1 MYISDSEINEQEN
14 FCKSFYNTLY
24 QIFKSGNIKG
34 IFNKETSSDEFTFK
48 IIPKIDEIM
57 TIKNAISNISSKNR
71 GFHSYSYI
79 FTKIKTPDA
88 NVCVKVQN
96 RISENGKPYLAI
108 TIFTSHLIDID
119 WIESDIVLEIYNPC
133 KNIIIHENK
142 SIYASTKNHKYF
154 PISASDLGH
163 YLPDE
168 VKRELFLLHSEK
180 TYFWKDMIQD
190 DFYPPIKLTDIS
202 KYHNKKEYFE
212 KLFKIELPS
221 SINKRNSKAIYYLC
235 CAAKYINQNQLNILF
250 NSVFDDIAKSELSED
265 RIKLSIRNRKEIGQR
280 CLYHIMRNR
289 NPNISKDTLIDYLDM
304 AVELK
309 EAVDISAGKKKIYKL
324 HDEYVHRYIAKA
336 NRGIK
341 FVIPETPLKYLE
353 LPEPFYL
360 IKTKSALQLEG
371 KINDNCVGTYL
382 QKINGGH
389 CIIYTADIDEQHLTI
404 DIRYNKKSKKFSVN
418 QCYKKHNRPCKEETL
433 EYVKK
438 TVQEHSKQAI
448 AMYQKKNKKSKK

>member
-1 MYISDSEINEQEN
+1 MYISDSEINEQEI

-34 IFNKETSSDEFTFK
+34 IFDDEETSSDEFTFK
-48 IIPKIDEIM
+48 IIPEIDEIM
-57 TIKNAISNISSKNR
+57 TIKNAISNVSSKNS
-71 GFHSYSYI
+71 FKSYI
-79 FTKIKTPDA
+79 LTKINTPNINA
-88 NVCVKVQN
+88 CIKVQH
-96 RISENGKPYLAI
+96 RISENDKPYLAI
-108 TIFTSHLIDID
+108 TIFTSHSIGID
-119 WIESDIVLEIYNPC
+119 WNNTNNIKLKMYNPYR
-133 KNIIIHENK
+133 NIIIHENK

-154 PISASDLGH
+154 PISASDLRH

-190 DFYPPIKLTDIS
+190 NFYPPIKLTDIS

-250 NSVFDDIAKSELSED
+250 NSAFDDIAKSELSED

-309 EAVDISAGKKKIYKL
+309 EPIDISAGKKKIYKL

-371 KINDNCVGTYL
+371 VINHNCVGTYL

>member
-1 MYISDSEINEQEN
+1 MYISDSEVNEQEN
-14 FCKSFYNTLY
+14 FCKNFYNILY

-34 IFNKETSSDEFTFK
+34 IFDDEETSSDEFTFK
-48 IIPKIDEIM
+48 IIPEIDEIM
-57 TIKNAISNISSKNR
+57 TIKNAISNVSSKNS
-71 GFHSYSYI
+71 FKSYVL
-79 FTKIKTPDA
+79 TKINTPNINA
-88 NVCVKVQN
+88 CIKVQN
-96 RISENGKPYLAI
+96 RISENNKPYLTI
-108 TIFTSHLIDID
+108 TIFTSHSIGID
-119 WIESDIVLEIYNPC
+119 WNNTNNIKLKMYNPYR
-133 KNIIIHENK
+133 NIIIHENK
-142 SIYASTKNHKYF
+142 SIYSLTKNHKYF
-154 PISASDLGH
+154 PISASDLEY

-168 VKRELFLLHSEK
+168 VKRELFLLQSGK

-190 DFYPPIKLTDIS
+190 NFYPPIKLTDIS

-250 NSVFDDIAKSELSED
+250 NSDFDDIAESELSED

-309 EAVDISAGKKKIYKL
+309 EPVDITAGKKKIYKL
-324 HDEYVHRYIAKA
+324 HDEYVYRYIAKA

-371 KINDNCVGTYL
+371 EINYNCVGTYL
-382 QKINGGH
+382 PKINSGH

-404 DIRYNKKSKKFSVN
+404 DIRYNKKTKKFSVN

-448 AMYQKKNKKSKK
+448 AMYQKRNKKSKK

>member
-14 FCKSFYNTLY
+14 FCKSFYNILY

-34 IFNKETSSDEFTFK
+34 IFDEETSSNEFTFK
-48 IIPKIDEIM
+48 IIPEIDEIM
-57 TIKNAISNISSKNR
+57 TIKNVISNVSSKNS
-71 GFHSYSYI
+71 FKSYVL
-79 FTKIKTPDA
+79 TKINTPNINA
-88 NVCVKVQN
+88 CIKVQN
-96 RISENGKPYLAI
+96 RISENDKPYLTI
-108 TIFTSHLIDID
+108 MIFTSHSIGID
-119 WIESDIVLEIYNPC
+119 WNNTNNIKLKMYNPYR
-133 KNIIIHENK
+133 NIIIHENK
-142 SIYASTKNHKYF
+142 SIYSSTKNHKYF
-154 PISASDLGH
+154 PISASDLEH

-190 DFYPPIKLTDIS
+190 NFYPPIKLTDIS

-250 NSVFDDIAKSELSED
+250 NSDFDDIAESELSED

-309 EAVDISAGKKKIYKL
+309 EPVDITAGKKKIYKL

-371 KINDNCVGTYL
+371 EINDNCVGTYL
-382 QKINGGH
+382 QKINDGH

-404 DIRYNKKSKKFSVN
+404 DIRYNKTSKKFSVN
-418 QCYKKHNRPCKEETL
+418 QCYKKHNQPCKEETL

-448 AMYQKKNKKSKK
+448 TMYQKRNKKSKK

>member
-14 FCKSFYNTLY
+14 FCKNFYNKLY

-34 IFNKETSSDEFTFK
+34 IFDKETSSDEFTFK
-48 IIPKIDEIM
+48 IIPEIDEIM
-57 TIKNAISNISSKNR
+57 TIKNAISNVSSKNS
-71 GFHSYSYI
+71 FKSYVL
-79 FTKIKTPDA
+79 TKINTPNINA
-88 NVCVKVQN
+88 CIKVQN
-96 RISENGKPYLAI
+96 RISENNKPYLTI
-108 TIFTSHLIDID
+108 TIFTSHSIGID
-119 WIESDIVLEIYNPC
+119 WNNTNNIKLKMYNPYR
-133 KNIIIHENK
+133 NIIIHENK
-142 SIYASTKNHKYF
+142 SIYSSTKNHKYF
-154 PISASDLGH
+154 TISASDLGH

-168 VKRELFLLHSEK
+168 VKRELFLLQSEK

-190 DFYPPIKLTDIS
+190 NFYPPIKLTDIS

-221 SINKRNSKAIYYLC
+221 SINKRNSKDIYYLC
-235 CAAKYINQNQLNILF
+235 CAAKYIKQNQLNILF
-250 NSVFDDIAKSELSED
+250 NSVFDDITKSELSED

-309 EAVDISAGKKKIYKL
+309 EPVDITAGKKKIYKL

-371 KINDNCVGTYL
+371 EINDNCVGTYL
-382 QKINGGH
+382 QKINDGH

-404 DIRYNKKSKKFSVN
+404 DIRYNKTSKKFSVN

-438 TVQEHSKQAI
+438 IVQEHSKQAI
-448 AMYQKKNKKSKK
+448 TMYQKRNKKSKK

>member
-14 FCKSFYNTLY
+14 FCKNFYNILY
-24 QIFKSGNIKG
+24 QIFKNGNIKG
-34 IFNKETSSDEFTFK
+34 IFDKETSSDEFTFK
-48 IIPKIDEIM
+48 IIPEIDEIM
-57 TIKNAISNISSKNR
+57 TIKNAISNVSSKNS
-71 GFHSYSYI
+71 FKSYI
-79 FTKIKTPDA
+79 LTKINTPNINA
-88 NVCVKVQN
+88 CIKVQN
-96 RISENGKPYLAI
+96 RISKNGKPYLAI
-108 TIFTSHLIDID
+108 TIFTSHSIGID
-119 WIESDIVLEIYNPC
+119 WNNTNNINLKMYNPYR
-133 KNIIIHENK
+133 NIIIHENK
-142 SIYASTKNHKYF
+142 SIYVSTKNHKYF
-154 PISASDLGH
+154 PISASDLEY
-163 YLPDE
+163 YLPEE

-190 DFYPPIKLTDIS
+190 NFYPPIKLTDIS

-250 NSVFDDIAKSELSED
+250 NSDFDDIAESELSED

-309 EAVDISAGKKKIYKL
+309 EPVDITAGKKKIYKL
-324 HDEYVHRYIAKA
+324 HDEYVYRYIAKA

-371 KINDNCVGTYL
+371 EINYNCVGTYL
-382 QKINGGH
+382 SKINSGH

-404 DIRYNKKSKKFSVN
+404 DIRYNKKTKKFSVN

-448 AMYQKKNKKSKK
+448 AMYQKRNKKSKK